1 MKTALMHSVPSTA
14 AFWNSVCE
22 IRACKTGRF
31 WFNGVMMVVFY
42 FLLIRPENKRKK
54 KAQEMRE
61 NIKKG
66 DTITTI
72 GGIVGR
78 VVMVNKDTL
87 VFETSE
93 DRVRMEITK
102 WAISTTGVQASDQ
115 PVNDKKKKKEEESP
129 VVEKAVPVEE
139 KPAEEQKKD

>member
-1 MKTALMHSVPSTA
+1 MNESSASLMMLV
-14 AFWNSVCE
+14 VL
-22 IRACKTGRF
+22 
-31 WFNGVMMVVFY
+31 MVVFY

-78 VVMVNKDTL
+78 VVMVDKDTL
-87 VFETSE
+87 VIETSE

-102 WAISTTGVQASDQ
+102 WAISTTGVQANDQ
-115 PVNDKKKKKEEESP
+115 PVNDKKKKKDKEEEESP
-129 VVEKAVPVEE
+129 AAEKAVSVEE
-139 KPAEEQKKD
+139 KPAEEEKKD

>member
-1 MKTALMHSVPSTA
+1 MNESSYSIIMLV
-14 AFWNSVCE
+14 VL
-22 IRACKTGRF
+22 
-31 WFNGVMMVVFY
+31 MVVFY

-61 NIKKG
+61 SIKKG

-78 VVMVNKDTL
+78 VVMVNQDTL
-87 VFETSE
+87 VIETSE

-115 PVNDKKKKKEEESP
+115 PANDKKKKKDEESP

-139 KPAEEQKKD
+139 KPAEEEKKD